1 MRRVEKC
8 REAGELKFMEPIKE
22 TYRGHQIEIN
32 DEAFAIAGLEIGTL
46 NPKLGIKPVI
56 RVDGDD
62 VTRECASADQAQSPE
77 AILASAREY
86 VEKKFIAR

>member
-1 MRRVEKC
+1 
-8 REAGELKFMEPIKE
+8 MEPIKE

-32 DEAFAIAGLEIGTL
+32 DESFAIAGLETGSL
-46 NPKLGIKPVI
+46 NPKFGVKPVI

-77 AILASAREY
+77 AIVASARKY
-86 VEKKFIAR
+86 VDEKFLAGS